1 MVNVLPVPY
10 SDVTSTVP
18 PSTSYVSFFVKYR
31 PSPVPCVFAE
41 RDDPSLTN
49 GANNFGISSD
59 IIPIPVSITDMF
71 TILFIVFACNVIIPL
86 SVNLLY

>member
-1 MVNVLPVPY
+1 MTMLESKENMKRSKVLV
-10 SDVTSTVP
+10 V
-18 PSTSYVSFFVKYR
+18 
-31 PSPVPCVFAE
+31 
-41 RDDPSLTN
+41 DDLPTN

-59 IIPIPVSITDMF
+59 IIPIPVSMTDMF